1 MNMVYAELKQ
11 LLNHMSQEELDRP
24 VRIVEVQEH
33 NIFYRTVESTHFSD
47 IRPEEVERFGKKQ
60 FIIRLDEEVKV

>member
-1 MNMVYAELKQ
+1 MVYAELKQ
-11 LLNHMSQEELDRP
+11 LLNHMSQEELDKP

-47 IRPEEVERFGKKQ
+47 IRSEEVEKFGKKQ
-60 FIIRLDEEVKV
+60 LIIRLDGDIRV

>member
-1 MNMVYAELKQ
+1 MVYAELKQ
-11 LLNHMSQEELDRP
+11 LLNYMSQEELDRP

-33 NIFYRTVESTHFSD
+33 NIFYRTVESTYFSD

-60 FIIRLDEEVKV
+60 LIIRLDEEVIV